1 LVEESGPGILDAW
14 TTDNETVSLVRRGDD
29 GKRRISQVPT
39 SWYFLLTK
47 DDYNKLDMEQLT
59 EWRLQGLIRK
69 TEMDPVG
76 KYVRV
81 YSNRHTYP
89 ERAVKQQLLEKII
102 ASGAKPLEG
111 DLSLADRY
119 CIDNL
124 IPIADN
130 YKIVYFDIETDDT
143 EKRIEIG
150 KYRIL
155 CCGFINRE
163 GKELWVAE
171 DDEEKLLVKVGRIL
185 SSFDIAVGWN
195 SSKFDWP
202 YLRKRFEQYGLRD
215 VLWKVADIDLLHR
228 FVVSLY
234 FSKLRIRGWSL
245 KNVAEQMLGKTKEN
259 YVGQMTEL
267 FNHDREKLKEYNLN
281 DVRLIKEL
289 DEKTGMVNSLIQQA
303 MLSGTT
309 MRAISRQYRGT
320 GKIIDMAALR
330 ESERQ
335 RRKGIS
341 NHRFPTIFWRRKGHL
356 TAIKGGLVLEPRV
369 GYHKMVYVYDFKS
382 LYPSTIITWNISPE
396 TFREE
401 KERGCY
407 RSVNDF
413 YYKKKPMGIIPS
425 VIQGFNEYREGLRAA
440 QSIMDIDT
448 PEYQVH
454 DVGQAVAKAMANAVY
469 GVMAQQGSRYFNPK
483 IAESV
488 TLVGHY
494 FLNLAKGFFEPVEGA
509 EIIFGDTD
517 SIGIVYDGEQWGLD
531 NMMDMYARTLKRAL
545 KEDFGIK
552 HPILD
557 IKLETVYDKLVICG
571 KKNYFGHVI
580 QSGEHPA
587 DFIDVKGLE
596 SVKRNTIPY
605 TVRLLEEL
613 YDMLIAPSGDE
624 DPELFKQWLV
634 ENKSKFIK
642 GPLRG
647 EDLAISVMVSKYPAE
662 YKSDLV
668 YARIASRMIED
679 GKPFYPGINI
689 QYVITEGP
697 PKQKKLEG
705 VLLEEYRG
713 EAALDYYWDRKI
725 MKPTMRILNVVFPDV
740 EWGQFKIHWRKKK

>member
-1 LVEESGPGILDAW
+1 MTELGPGILDAW
-14 TTDNETVSLVRRGDD
+14 TTDSRTVSLVRRDED
-29 GKRRISQVPT
+29 GKRKVSQVPYL
-39 SWYFLLTK
+39 WYFLLNRS
-47 DDYNKLDMEQLT
+47 DYKKISMDQWR
-59 EWRLQGLIRK
+59 EWRMEGFVTK

-81 YSNRHTYP
+81 YSDRHTYP
-89 ERAVKQQLLEKII
+89 ERSVKQQLLEKII
-102 ASGAKPLEG
+102 ASGARPLEG
-111 DLSLADRY
+111 DLTLADRF
-119 CIDNL
+119 CIDTL
-124 IPIADN
+124 IPIAGG
-130 YKIVYFDIETDDT
+130 YRVIYFDIETDDSEGT
-143 EKRIEIG
+143 IEIG
-150 KYRIL
+150 KHRIL

-163 GKELWVAE
+163 GKELWVVE
-171 DDEEKLLVKVGRIL
+171 DDEEKLLVKVSRIL

-202 YLRKRFEQYGLRD
+202 YLRARFEKYGLRD
-215 VLWKVADIDLLHR
+215 TLWKVADIDLLHR

-245 KNVAEQMLGKTKEN
+245 KNVAEQMLGKTKED

-281 DVRLIKEL
+281 DVRLVKEL
-289 DEKTGMVNSLIQQA
+289 DKKTGMVDSLIQQA
-303 MLSGTT
+303 ILSGTT

-320 GKIIDMAALR
+320 GKIIDMATLR

-335 RRKGIS
+335 RRKGTCD
-341 NHRFPTIFWRRKGHL
+341 HRFPTIFWQPRSSEFGI
-356 TAIKGGLVLEPRV
+356 TGGLVLEPKV

-382 LYPSTIITWNISPE
+382 LYPSTIMTWNISPE

-401 KERGCY
+401 KEKNCY

-425 VIQGFNEYREGLRAA
+425 VIERFNEYREGLRAA
-440 QSIMDIDT
+440 QSMIDIDT

-454 DVGQAVAKAMANAVY
+454 DVGQAVAKAMSNAVY

-488 TLVGHY
+488 TLVGHF
-494 FLNLAKGFFEPVEGA
+494 FLNTAVECLQDRGVN
-509 EIIFGDTD
+509 IIFGDTD
-517 SIGIVYDGEQWGLD
+517 SLGLTYYGHEWD
-531 NMMDMYARTLKRAL
+531 LEKMMDWYISILK
-545 KEDFGIK
+545 KKIKKKFGVQN
-552 HPILD
+552 PIIDL
-557 IKLETVYDKLVICG
+557 KLETVYDKLVICG

-596 SVKRNTIPY
+596 SVKRNTVPY

-613 YDMLIAPSGDE
+613 YVMLIAPGGDE
-624 DPELFKQWLV
+624 DPELFKQWLI

-642 GPLRG
+642 EPLKG
-647 EDLAISVMVSKYPAE
+647 EDLAISQMVSKYPAE

-679 GKPFYPGINI
+679 GKPFYPGMNI
-689 QYVITEGP
+689 RYVITEGP
-697 PKQKKLEG
+697 PKHKKLEG
-705 VLLEEYRG
+705 VLLEEYKG
-713 EAALDYYWDRKI
+713 LAALDYYWDRKI
-725 MKPTMRILNVVFPDV
+725 MKPVMRILNVVFPDV
-740 EWGQFKIHWRKKK
+740 EWGQFRIHWRRKKK